1 VSDTRADSDPAS
13 RRAPEQ
19 GGPKRSRGRLI
30 AGLRSTVAV
39 GGRDAQLLLVARVL
53 MSAQRALVGVF
64 APIYLARRGLSATEI
79 GVLFSAVALCGAAI
93 SAAVGFGADRIGRKP
108 FVVYIPLLSAG
119 AAFVF
124 AFVGSKEALFIAAAI
139 GSFGRGS
146 GAGAGMVGPYQPAE
160 QALLA
165 GLVDDRS
172 RPRLFA
178 NIASASA
185 MGGLLGAILAATP
198 LTQGAAGP
206 AGAATYRYAFLVAA
220 LLALLPA
227 LLALP
232 VRERPRSQGASQ
244 PARKRAAGGG
254 RLSAP
259 ARTLVLRLAATNTV
273 NGVAVGLFGP
283 FVSYWLYRR
292 FGASPGAI
300 GLLYIAANIVTLITN
315 QFSTLLARRHG
326 MVRTVVIARAL
337 QALLLIPLALSPN
350 LYVAGAIYSLR
361 LIAQRIGLALRQTF
375 VMTAA
380 PANERAKVAALSQLP
395 VQGASASAPT
405 LAGYLFDTVG
415 LAVPFEIA
423 GALQLVNAGLFQWFF
438 GRSGE
443 AGDRRPPGLGDGAGE
458 PQRGVLPGAIL
469 TGEEDT
475 GELTLPRSDP

>member
-1 VSDTRADSDPAS
+1 MS
-13 RRAPEQ
+13 RT
-19 GGPKRSRGRLI
+19 L
-30 AGLRSTVAV
+30 AV
-39 GGRDAQLLLVARVL
+39 GGRDARLLLAARVL
-53 MSAQRALVGVF
+53 MSAQRALVGVV
-64 APIYLARRGLSATEI
+64 APIYLARRGLSGTEV
-79 GVLFSAVALCGAAI
+79 GVLFSAVGLCGAAI

-119 AAFVF
+119 AGFVF
-124 AFVGSKEALFIAAAI
+124 AYVGATGALFAAAAI
-139 GSFGRGS
+139 GTFGRGA

-185 MGGLLGAILAATP
+185 LGGLLGAILAASP
-198 LTQGAAGP
+198 LTHAAGGP
-206 AGAATYRYAFLVAA
+206 AGAATYRDAFLVAG

-232 VRERPRSQGASQ
+232 VREAPRPHRSSKDARAR
-244 PARKRAAGGG
+244 PAGSG

-259 ARTLVLRLAATNTV
+259 ARTLVLRLAATNAV

-283 FVSYWLYRR
+283 FVSYWLFRR
-292 FGASPGAI
+292 FGAGPGAI
-300 GLLYIAANIVTLITN
+300 GLLYIAANIVTIITN
-315 QFSTLLARRHG
+315 QLATPLARRHG
-326 MVRTVVIARAL
+326 MVRTVVVARAL

-361 LIAQRIGLALRQTF
+361 LMAQRIGLALRQTF

-380 PANERAKVAALSQLP
+380 PAEERAKVAALSQLP
-395 VQGASASAPT
+395 SQGAAATAPT
-405 LAGYLFDTVG
+405 LAGYLFDAVG

-438 GRSGE
+438 GRSGRAPGGAQPPPE
-443 AGDRRPPGLGDGAGE
+443 GTGAQTRERAAPPG
-458 PQRGVLPGAIL
+458 VIL

-475 GELTLPRSDP
+475 GELSLPDGGR